1 MVAVKSRLWG
11 RASNCPCRSAL
22 PAAGTRYQ
30 CINPRRSG
38 DLVRTTDGRRPARLY
53 AYILQMLPN
62 RADAD
67 DVLQRANLVMWTKR
81 EELVE
86 GSNFVAWAAR
96 IAYFEVLTWRN
107 RRPAI
112 ASALTTCWWS
122 DSRQAA
128 DDAGWMGAF
137 VPMLRRCMDQLS
149 QPDRELLEMQHV
161 NSPPRDIATR
171 LGRSSGAIA
180 QAMHR
185 IRKAL
190 LKCIDAQDRV
200 PEEGVR

>member
-1 MVAVKSRLWG
+1 MWFTGGRANGLPFCAVIMVAVKSRLWG
-11 RASNCPCRSAL
+11 RASNCPCRSAS
-22 PAAGTRYQ
+22 PAVGHVTDAF
-30 CINPRRSG
+30 NPRRSG

-96 IAYFEVLTWRN
+96 IAYFEVLTCAN

-122 DSRQAA
+122 DSCARPPMTR
-128 DDAGWMGAF
+128 AGWGPLCPCSAA
-137 VPMLRRCMDQLS
+137 VWT
-149 QPDRELLEMQHV
+149 
-161 NSPPRDIATR
+161 N
-171 LGRSSGAIA
+171 
-180 QAMHR
+180 
-185 IRKAL
+185 
-190 LKCIDAQDRV
+190 
-200 PEEGVR
+200 

>member
-1 MVAVKSRLWG
+1 MHSTHDDQ
-11 RASNCPCRSAL
+11 
-22 PAAGTRYQ
+22 GTWF
-30 CINPRRSG
+30 
-38 DLVRTTDGRRPARLY
+38 VRQMADVQRGLY

-96 IAYFEVLTWRN
+96 IAYFEVLTWRKQAARN
-107 RRPAI
+107 RLCFDDLLVER
-112 ASALTTCWWS
+112 L
-122 DSRQAA
+122 SREAA
-128 DDAGWMGAF
+128 DDAGWMGTF

-149 QPDRELLEMQHV
+149 QPDRELLEMQYV
-161 NSPPRDIATR
+161 DGLRQRDIATR